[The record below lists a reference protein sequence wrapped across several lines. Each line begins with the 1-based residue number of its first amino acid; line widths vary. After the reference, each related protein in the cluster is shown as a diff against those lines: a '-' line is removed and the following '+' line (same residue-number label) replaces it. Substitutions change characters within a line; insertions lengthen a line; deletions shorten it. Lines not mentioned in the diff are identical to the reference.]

1 MDEFPS
7 GQRGQTVN
15 LLRKLRWSESILVHQ
30 KYRITNVIRYFY
42 VDEDGFGAKELQA
55 LFLDN
60 ILGSANAEQ
69 LKLEQ
74 FGSWE
79 KE

>member
-30 KYRITNVIRYFY
+30 IETERSMMRSVSFVISAG
-42 VDEDGFGAKELQA
+42 GFTLI
-55 LFLDN
+55 
-60 ILGSANAEQ
+60 ILHQ
-69 LKLEQ
+69 LVQQLNMKWTKA
-74 FGSWE
+74 FVSPF
-79 KE
+79 

>member
-30 KYRITNVIRYFY
+30 TKNRMLMRPVFCYYIKLKGISIWKQSR
-42 VDEDGFGAKELQA
+42 A
-55 LFLDN
+55 LPMVPKN
-60 ILGSANAEQ
+60 TW
-69 LKLEQ
+69 KH
-74 FGSWE
+74 WH
-79 KE
+79 

>member
-30 KYRITNVIRYFY
+30 KVLGKRQGLFSVAVNKTAT
-42 VDEDGFGAKELQA
+42 VDKDEFVVCGKSHFSKEE
-55 LFLDN
+55 
-60 ILGSANAEQ
+60 ISYHEQ
-69 LKLEQ
+69 L
-74 FGSWE
+74 F
-79 KE
+79 

>member
-30 KYRITNVIRYFY
+30 IGSERKLRLDPFRLPGNNGKNV
-42 VDEDGFGAKELQA
+42 K
-55 LFLDN
+55 
-60 ILGSANAEQ
+60 
-69 LKLEQ
+69 KLNT
-74 FGSWE
+74 
-79 KE
+79 